1 MRRPWQQAQRSALI
15 LAGFAATAT
24 LLLGG
29 TWLATHRTVAANEM
43 AAQSALL
50 AQTLPANSFDNVLP
64 ASRQPL
70 PTVIQQAFGSR
81 EALAFYTARSQGR
94 VSGLVFENVAPD
106 GYSGRIRLLI
116 GLLPDGSV
124 HAVRVVKHQETPG
137 LGDYIDI
144 ARSDW
149 AHQFGGKGAANLSS
163 WRVRKDGGEFDYVS
177 GATVS
182 ARAVTSAVGRTVAAF
197 HRYRA
202 TLLPRDTP

>member
-15 LAGFAATAT
+15 LAGFAAAAT

-29 TWLATHRTVAANEM
+29 TWLATHRIVAANEL

-50 AQTLPANSFDNVLP
+50 AQTLPAASFDNVLP

-70 PTVIQQAFGSR
+70 PTAIQQAFGSR
-81 EALAFYTARSQGR
+81 EALAFYTARRQGR

-137 LGDYIDI
+137 LGDYIEI
-144 ARSDW
+144 ARSEW
-149 AHQFGGKGAANLSS
+149 ARQFDGKGAANLPT
-163 WRVRKDGGEFDYVS
+163 WRLRKDGGEFDYVS

-182 ARAVTSAVGRTVAAF
+182 ARAVTAAVGHTVAAF
-197 HRYRA
+197 HHYRA
-202 TLLPRDTP
+202 ALLPRDTP

>member
-15 LAGFAATAT
+15 LAGFATTAT

-29 TWLATHRTVAANEM
+29 TWLATHRTVAANEL

-50 AQTLPANSFDNVLP
+50 AQTLPAASFDNVLP

-70 PTVIQQAFGSR
+70 PPAIQQAFGSR
-81 EALAFYTARSQGR
+81 EALAFYTARRQGR

-124 HAVRVVKHQETPG
+124 YAVRVVKHQETPG
-137 LGDYIDI
+137 LGDYIDL
-144 ARSDW
+144 ARSEW
-149 AHQFGGKGAANLSS
+149 ARQFGGKGAANLPS

-182 ARAVTSAVGRTVAAF
+182 ARAVTAAVGRTVAAF
-197 HRYRA
+197 HQYRA
-202 TLLPRDTP
+202 TLLPRNTP